1 MQIIVIGAGAIG
13 SVYGAKLSAQHDVTL
28 VGRPDH
34 VRAIQQNGLRL
45 EGGTV
50 GTYPLK
56 ATTSLESMAPRTLV
70 LVTTKVNDTAA
81 AMAPVVPLLPA
92 DATILCVQN
101 GLYSERIVRDL
112 VGGAVVTLRA
122 ITQFGGS
129 VRTPGVVSD
138 VVNGYTLVEPHERA
152 AALAAVLTENGLD
165 GRVTDDMKREMWRKV
180 IFNCVINP
188 ITAITG
194 SPVGGI
200 SAPGLVPL
208 KRLVIDE
215 CLAVARADGVE
226 FDVDFVTV
234 IDEIFGKLTNVAST
248 LQDLSKGRRT
258 EIDHLN
264 GAVAALGAGYGIDC
278 PVNRAL
284 TSIIKALEARRGAAP
299 AHRPE
304 PPPPSSRH

>member
-1 MQIIVIGAGAIG
+1 MQIVVIGAGAIG
-13 SVYGAKLSAQHDVTL
+13 SVYGAKLSARHDVTL
-28 VGRPDH
+28 VGRPEH

-50 GTYPLK
+50 GTYPVN
-56 ATTSLESMAPRTLV
+56 ATTRLESVARGALL
-70 LVTTKVNDTAA
+70 LVTTKVNDTAE
-81 AMAPVVPLLPA
+81 AMAPVAPLLPA
-92 DATILCVQN
+92 DATVLCVQN

-112 VGGAVVTLRA
+112 VSGEVVTLRA

-152 AALAAVLTENGLD
+152 SGLAAILTESGLD
-165 GRVTDDMKREMWRKV
+165 GRVTDNMKRDMWRKV

-188 ITAITG
+188 ITAIVG

-226 FDVDFVTV
+226 FDVDFIEV

-248 LQDLSKGRRT
+248 LQDLSKGRTT

-284 TSIIKALEARRGAAP
+284 TAIIKVMAGGPRAA
-299 AHRPE
+299 
-304 PPPPSSRH
+304 

>member
-1 MQIIVIGAGAIG
+1 MQIVVIGAGAIG
-13 SVYGAKLSAQHDVTL
+13 SVYGAKLSARHQVTL
-28 VGRPDH
+28 VGRADH
-34 VRAIQQNGLRL
+34 VRAIQQDGLRL
-45 EGGTV
+45 EGGTA
-50 GTYPLK
+50 GTYAVT
-56 ATTSLESMAPRTLV
+56 ATTGLESVLPGSLV

-81 AMAPVVPLLPA
+81 AMAPVAPLLPA

-101 GLYSERIVRDL
+101 GLYSERIVRGL
-112 VGGAVVTLRA
+112 VGREVVTLRA

-138 VVNGYTLVEPHERA
+138 VVNGYTLVEPHDRA
-152 AALAAVLTENGLD
+152 ADLAAVLTESGLD

-188 ITAITG
+188 ITAIAGT
-194 SPVGGI
+194 PVGGI

-215 CLAVARADGVE
+215 CLAVARADGVRFE
-226 FDVDFVTV
+226 VDFVAV
-234 IDEIFGKLTNVAST
+234 IDETFGKLTNVAST

-264 GAVAALGAGYGIDC
+264 AAVAALGAGYGIDC

-284 TSIIKALEARRGAAP
+284 TSIIKALEGRRGGAG
-299 AHRPE
+299 R
-304 PPPPSSRH
+304 PSSTG

>member
-1 MQIIVIGAGAIG
+1 MQIVVIGAGAIG
-13 SVYGAKLSAQHDVTL
+13 SVYGAKLSARHEVTL

-34 VRAIQQNGLRL
+34 VRAIQAHGLRL

-50 GTYPLK
+50 GTYPVR
-56 ATTSLESMAPRTLV
+56 ATTYLESVAPGALV

-81 AMAPVVPLLPA
+81 AIAPVARVLPD
-92 DATILCVQN
+92 DATVLCVQN

-112 VGGAVVTLRA
+112 VSPSIVTLRA

-138 VVNGYTLVEPHERA
+138 VVNGYTLIEPHERA
-152 AALAAVLTENGLD
+152 ANVAAVLTESGLD
-165 GRVTDDMKREMWRKV
+165 GRVTDDIKRDMWRKV
-180 IFNCVINP
+180 IFNCLINP

-215 CLAVARADGVE
+215 CLAVARADGVT
-226 FDVDFVTV
+226 FDADFVALT
-234 IDEIFGKLTNVAST
+234 DGIFGKLTNVAST

-264 GAVAALGAGYGIDC
+264 GAVAALGAVYGIDC
-278 PVNRAL
+278 PVNTAL
-284 TSIIKALEARRGAAP
+284 TAIIKALEAAP
-299 AHRPE
+299 KA
-304 PPPPSSRH
+304 SSPRLLKPAGNS

>member
-1 MQIIVIGAGAIG
+1 MQIVVIGAGAIG
-13 SVYGAKLSAQHDVTL
+13 SVYGAKLSERHDVTL

-34 VRAIQQNGLRL
+34 VRAIRENGLRL

-50 GTYPLK
+50 GTYALS
-56 ATTSLESMAPRTLV
+56 ATTRLESVAPGSLV

-101 GLYSERIVRDL
+101 GLYSERIVGEL
-112 VGGAVVTLRA
+112 VGGALVTLRA

-152 AALAAVLTENGLD
+152 PALAAVLTESGLD
-165 GRVTDDMKREMWRKV
+165 GRVTDDMKRDMWRKV

-188 ITAITG
+188 ITAIVG
-194 SPVGGI
+194 SPVGGV
-200 SAPGLVPL
+200 SAPGLVPI
-208 KRLVIDE
+208 KRLVIAE

-226 FDVDFVTV
+226 FEADFVEV
-234 IDEIFGKLTNVAST
+234 IDQIFGKLTNVAST
-248 LQDLSKGRRT
+248 LQDLTKGRRT

-284 TSIIKALEARRGAAP
+284 TAIIKALEAQLPTRT
-299 AHRPE
+299 
-304 PPPPSSRH
+304 S

>member
-1 MQIIVIGAGAIG
+1 MQIVVIGAGAIG
-13 SVYGAKLSAQHDVTL
+13 SVYGAKLSARHDVTL

-34 VRAIQQNGLRL
+34 VQAIQQHGLRL
-45 EGGTV
+45 EGGTA
-50 GTYPLK
+50 GTYALN
-56 ATTSLESMAPRTLV
+56 ATTRLESVAPGALV

-81 AMAPVVPLLPA
+81 AMAPVAPLLPA

-112 VGGAVVTLRA
+112 VGGGIVTLRA

-138 VVNGYTLVEPHERA
+138 VVNGYTLIEPHDRAARLA
-152 AALAAVLTENGLD
+152 AALTESDLD
-165 GRVTDDMKREMWRKV
+165 GRVTDDMKRDMWRKV

-188 ITAITG
+188 ITAMVG

-215 CLAVARADGVE
+215 CLAVARADGVGFE
-226 FDVDFVTV
+226 VDFVAV
-234 IDEIFGKLTNVAST
+234 IDEIFGHLTNVAST

-264 GAVAALGAGYGIDC
+264 GAVAALGATYGIDC

-284 TSIIKALEARRGAAP
+284 TAIIKALEAPRAAAR

>member
-1 MQIIVIGAGAIG
+1 MQIVVIGAGAIG
-13 SVYGAKLSAQHDVTL
+13 SVYGAKLSARHEVTL
-28 VGRPDH
+28 VGRPAH
-34 VRAIQQNGLRL
+34 VAAIQQNGLRL

-50 GTYPLK
+50 GTYAVN
-56 ATTSLESMAPRTLV
+56 ATTALGSVAPGSLV

-81 AMAPVVPLLPA
+81 AMAPVAPLLPG
-92 DATILCVQN
+92 DATVLCVQN
-101 GLYSERIVRDL
+101 GLYSERIVRDM
-112 VGGAVVTLRA
+112 VGGDVVTLRA

-152 AALAAVLTENGLD
+152 SGLAAVLTDSGLD

-188 ITAITG
+188 ITAIVG

-215 CLAVARADGVE
+215 CLAVARADGVG
-226 FDVDFVTV
+226 FDVDFVAV
-234 IDEIFGKLTNVAST
+234 IDEIFGTLTNVASM
-248 LQDLSKGRRT
+248 LQDLSKGRST

-284 TSIIKALEARRGAAP
+284 TAIIKAREAQRGAARE
-299 AHRPE
+299 HRPE
-304 PPPPSSRH
+304 SPPP

>member
-1 MQIIVIGAGAIG
+1 MQIVVIGAGAIG
-13 SVYGAKLSAQHDVTL
+13 SVYGAKLSALHDVTL

-50 GTYPLK
+50 GTYSVN
-56 ATTSLESMAPRTLV
+56 ATTALESIAPGSLV
-70 LVTTKVNDTAA
+70 LITTKVNDTAA
-81 AMAPVVPLLPA
+81 AMAPVAPLLPA
-92 DATILCVQN
+92 DATLLCVQN
-101 GLYSERIVRDL
+101 GLYSERIVRDM
-112 VGGAVVTLRA
+112 VGGQVVTLRA

-129 VRTPGVVSD
+129 VRTPGLVSD
-138 VVNGYTLVEPHERA
+138 VVNGYTLIEPHERA
-152 AALAAVLTENGLD
+152 SDLAAVLTESGLD

-188 ITAITG
+188 ITAIVG

-226 FDVDFVTV
+226 FDVDFIEV

-264 GAVAALGAGYGIDC
+264 GAVAALGAGYGIEC

-284 TSIIKALEARRGAAP
+284 TSIIKVLEAQRAGA
-299 AHRPE
+299 RE
-304 PPPPSSRH
+304 CRQELLPPSPRH

>member
-1 MQIIVIGAGAIG
+1 MQIVVIGAGAIG
-13 SVYGAKLSAQHDVTL
+13 SVYGAKLSARHEVTL

-50 GTYPLK
+50 GTYAVN
-56 ATTSLESMAPRTLV
+56 ATTRLEIIAPAALV
-70 LVTTKVNDTAA
+70 LVTTKVNDTAT
-81 AMAPVVPLLPA
+81 AMAPVAPLLPD
-92 DATILCVQN
+92 DATVLCVQN
-101 GLYSERIVRDL
+101 GLYSERIVRDF
-112 VGGAVVTLRA
+112 VGRSIVTLRA

-138 VVNGYTLVEPHERA
+138 VVNGYTLVERHERA
-152 AALAAVLTENGLD
+152 SHLAAVLTESGLD

-188 ITAITG
+188 ITAIVG

-208 KRLVIDE
+208 KRLVINE

-226 FDVDFVTV
+226 FDVEFVEV

-278 PVNRAL
+278 PVNSAL
-284 TSIIKALEARRGAAP
+284 TSLIKALEGQRAAAAERRQESP
-299 AHRPE
+299 Q
-304 PPPPSSRH
+304 PSSRH

>member
-1 MQIIVIGAGAIG
+1 MHIVVIGAGAIG
-13 SVYGAKLSAQHDVTL
+13 SVYGAKLSAQHEVTL

-34 VRAIQQNGLRL
+34 VQAIQQHGLRL
-45 EGGTV
+45 EGGTT
-50 GTYPLK
+50 GTYAVN
-56 ATTSLESMAPRTLV
+56 ATTRLESVAPGSVV

-81 AMAPVVPLLPA
+81 ALAPVAPLLPA

-101 GLYSERIVRDL
+101 GLYAERIVRAL
-112 VGGAVVTLRA
+112 VGAEVVTLRA

-129 VRTPGVVSD
+129 LRTPGVVSD
-138 VVNGYTLVEPHERA
+138 VVNGYTLVESHERA
-152 AALAAVLTENGLD
+152 ADLAAVLTGSGLD
-165 GRVTDDMKREMWRKV
+165 GRVTHDMKRDMWRKV

-188 ITAITG
+188 ITAIIAA
-194 SPVGGI
+194 PVGGI

-226 FDVDFVTV
+226 FDVDFVVV

-264 GAVAALGAGYGIDC
+264 GAVAVLGAGYGIAC

-284 TSIIKALEARRGAAP
+284 TSIIKSLEGQRETAGVRQQEFR
-299 AHRPE
+299 
-304 PPPPSSRH
+304 

>member
-1 MQIIVIGAGAIG
+1 MQIVVVGAGAIG
-13 SVYGAKLSAQHDVTL
+13 SVYGAKLSARHQVTL
-28 VGRPDH
+28 VGRADH
-34 VRAIQQNGLRL
+34 VRAIQQDGLRL
-45 EGGTV
+45 EGGTA
-50 GTYPLK
+50 GTYAVN
-56 ATTSLESMAPRTLV
+56 ATTRLETVAPGSLV

-81 AMAPVVPLLPA
+81 AMAPVAPLLPA
-92 DATILCVQN
+92 DATVLCVQN
-101 GLYSERIVRDL
+101 GLYSERIVRGL
-112 VGGAVVTLRA
+112 VSAEVVTLRA

-129 VRTPGVVSD
+129 LRTPGVVSD

-152 AALAAVLTENGLD
+152 ADIAAVLTGSGLD
-165 GRVTDDMKREMWRKV
+165 GRVTADMKRDMWRKV

-188 ITAITG
+188 ITAIVG

-226 FDVDFVTV
+226 FDVDFVVV
-234 IDEIFGKLTNVAST
+234 IDEIFGALTNVAST

-284 TSIIKALEARRGAAP
+284 TSIIKSLEAPRGAGRE
-299 AHRPE
+299 HRPE
-304 PPPPSSRH
+304 SPPPS

>member
-1 MQIIVIGAGAIG
+1 MQVVVIGAGAIG
-13 SVYGAKLSAQHDVTL
+13 SVYGAKLSARHEVTL

-34 VRAIQQNGLRL
+34 VRAIQQHGLRL
-45 EGGTV
+45 EGGTA
-50 GTYPLK
+50 GTYLVN
-56 ATTSLESMAPRTLV
+56 AQTRLESVAPGTLV
-70 LVTTKVNDTAA
+70 LVTTKVNDTAE
-81 AMAPVVPLLPA
+81 AMAPVAPLLPD
-92 DATILCVQN
+92 DATVLCVQN

-112 VGGAVVTLRA
+112 VGRSIVTLRA

-138 VVNGYTLVEPHERA
+138 VVNGYTLVERHDRA
-152 AALAAVLTENGLD
+152 SNLAAVLTESGLD

-188 ITAITG
+188 ITAIVG

-200 SAPGLVPL
+200 AAPGLVPL
-208 KRLVIDE
+208 KRLVINE

-226 FDVDFVTV
+226 FDVDFVEV
-234 IDEIFGKLTNVAST
+234 IDEIFGKLTNAAST

-258 EIDHLN
+258 EIDYLN

-284 TSIIKALEARRGAAP
+284 TSIIKALEGQRAAAGERRQEFP
-299 AHRPE
+299 Q
-304 PPPPSSRH
+304 PSSRH

>member
-1 MQIIVIGAGAIG
+1 MHIVVIGAGAIG
-13 SVYGAKLSAQHDVTL
+13 SVYGAKLSARHEVTL
-28 VGRPDH
+28 VGRLDH

-45 EGGTV
+45 EGGTT
-50 GTYPLK
+50 GTYAVH
-56 ATTSLESMAPRTLV
+56 ATTRLETVAPGSLV

-81 AMAPVVPLLPA
+81 AMAPVAPLLPA

-101 GLYSERIVRDL
+101 GLYSERIVRGL
-112 VGGAVVTLRA
+112 VGSEIVTLRA

-138 VVNGYTLVEPHERA
+138 VVNGYTLVEPHGRA
-152 AALAAVLTENGLD
+152 ADLAAVLTESGLD
-165 GRVTDDMKREMWRKV
+165 GRVTGDIKRDMWRKV

-188 ITAITG
+188 ITAIVG

-226 FDVDFVTV
+226 FDVDFVEV
-234 IDEIFGKLTNVAST
+234 IDEIFGALTNVAST

-264 GAVAALGAGYGIDC
+264 AAVAALGAGYGIDC

-284 TSIIKALEARRGAAP
+284 TAIIKSLEGQRGAAGE
-299 AHRPE
+299 RRRE
-304 PPPPSSRH
+304 PPPPSPRH

>member
-1 MQIIVIGAGAIG
+1 MEIVVIGAGAIG

-34 VRAIQQNGLRL
+34 VRAIQQHGLRL

-50 GTYPLK
+50 GTYAVN
-56 ATTSLESMAPRTLV
+56 ATTKLESVAPGALV
-70 LVTTKVNDTAA
+70 LVTTKVSDTAE
-81 AMAPVVPLLPA
+81 AMAPVAALLPA

-101 GLYSERIVRDL
+101 GLYSERIVRAM
-112 VGGAVVTLRA
+112 VSGEVVTLRA

-129 VRTPGVVSD
+129 VRNPGVVSD
-138 VVNGYTLVEPHERA
+138 VVNGYTLVELHERA
-152 AALAAVLTENGLD
+152 PDLAAVLTDSGLD
-165 GRVTDDMKREMWRKV
+165 GRVTDDMKRDMWRKV
-180 IFNCVINP
+180 IYNCVINP
-188 ITAITG
+188 ITAIVG

-226 FDVDFVTV
+226 FEVDFVQV
-234 IDEIFGKLTNVAST
+234 IDEIFGKLTNMAST

-278 PVNRAL
+278 PVNSAL
-284 TSIIKALEARRGAAP
+284 TSIIKALEGPRGAAP
-299 AHRPE
+299 GHRQE
-304 PPPPSSRH
+304 LPPPSPRH

>member
-1 MQIIVIGAGAIG
+1 MQIVVIGAGAIG
-13 SVYGAKLSAQHDVTL
+13 SVYGAKLSGRHDVTL

-34 VRAIQQNGLRL
+34 VRAIQENGLRL
-45 EGGTV
+45 EGGTA
-50 GTYPLK
+50 GTFALT
-56 ATTSLESMAPRTLV
+56 ATTRLDSVAPGSLV

-81 AMAPVVPLLPA
+81 AMAPVAPLLPA
-92 DATILCVQN
+92 DATVLCVQN

-112 VGGAVVTLRA
+112 VGGEVVTLRA

-138 VVNGYTLVEPHERA
+138 VVNGYTLVEPHNRA
-152 AALAAVLTENGLD
+152 ADLAAVLTESGLD
-165 GRVTDDMKREMWRKV
+165 GRVTDDMKRDMWRKV

-188 ITAITG
+188 ITAIVG

-208 KRLVIDE
+208 NRLVIDE

-226 FDVDFVTV
+226 FDVDFVAV

-264 GAVAALGAGYGIDC
+264 GAVASLGAGYGIDC

-284 TSIIKALEARRGAAP
+284 TVIIKALEAQRGAARE
-299 AHRPE
+299 HRRE
-304 PPPPSSRH
+304 PPQPSSRH

>member
-1 MQIIVIGAGAIG
+1 MQIVVIGAGAIG
-13 SVYGAKLSAQHDVTL
+13 SVYGAKLSARHDVTL

-50 GTYPLK
+50 GTYALT
-56 ATTSLESMAPRTLV
+56 ATTRLESVAPGSLV

-81 AMAPVVPLLPA
+81 AMAPVAPLLPA

-112 VGGAVVTLRA
+112 VGGDVVTLRV

-129 VRTPGVVSD
+129 VRNPGVVSD
-138 VVNGYTLVEPHERA
+138 VVNGYTLVEPHPRA
-152 AALAAVLTENGLD
+152 SHLAAVLTESGLD
-165 GRVTDDMKREMWRKV
+165 GRVTDDMKRDMWRKV

-188 ITAITG
+188 ITAIVG

-208 KRLVIDE
+208 NRLVIDE

-226 FDVDFVTV
+226 FDVDFVAV

-248 LQDLSKGRRT
+248 LQDLTKGRST

-284 TSIIKALEARRGAAP
+284 TSIIKALEGQRGAARE
-299 AHRPE
+299 HRRE
-304 PPPPSSRH
+304 SRPPS

>member
-1 MQIIVIGAGAIG
+1 MQVVIVGAGAIG
-13 SVYGAKLSAQHDVTL
+13 SVYGAKLSARHDVTL
-28 VGRPDH
+28 VGRPEH
-34 VRAIQQNGLRL
+34 VRAIQQHGLRL
-45 EGGTV
+45 EGGTA
-50 GTYPLK
+50 GTYAVT
-56 ATTSLESMAPRTLV
+56 ATTRLESVARGAVV

-81 AMAPVVPLLPA
+81 AMAPVAPLLPA

-101 GLYSERIVRDL
+101 GLYSERIVRNL
-112 VGGAVVTLRA
+112 VGGPVVTLRA

-138 VVNGYTLVEPHERA
+138 VVNGYTLVETHERA
-152 AALAAVLTENGLD
+152 SGLAALLTESGLD
-165 GRVTDDMKREMWRKV
+165 GRVTGDMKREMWRKV

-200 SAPGLVPL
+200 AAPGLAPL
-208 KRLVIDE
+208 NRLVIDE
-215 CLAVARADGVE
+215 CLAVAKADGVE
-226 FDVDFVTV
+226 FDVDFVEV
-234 IDEIFGKLTNVAST
+234 IDEIFGKLTNIAST

-284 TSIIKALEARRGAAP
+284 TAIIKALEARHGAAGE
-299 AHRPE
+299 RRRE
-304 PPPPSSRH
+304 PPRPS